1 MDQAEDHLFFGAN
14 GSGKSTLFTVFAF
27 LREAMASNVNT
38 ALSKLGGSNGFDEAR
53 SRDSKGQIEI
63 ELKFREQS
71 NSPLVTYF
79 LLIDQVPKYNR
90 AYIASEVLQ
99 YRRGSKGKSWRFLNV
114 SRGEGEAVTNE
125 IADVTDESESQRD
138 HQKLKSDDTLAI
150 KGLDQFK

>member
-1 MDQAEDHLFFGAN
+1 MRGQSGWLTISLFTVDSVDQAEDHLFFGAN

-38 ALSKLGGSNGFDEAR
+38 ALSKLAGSNGFDEAR

-79 LLIDQVPKYNR
+79 LSIDQDSKSNR
-90 AYIASEVLQ
+90 AYITHS
-99 YRRGSKGKSWRFLNV
+99 
-114 SRGEGEAVTNE
+114 AV
-125 IADVTDESESQRD
+125 R
-138 HQKLKSDDTLAI
+138 
-150 KGLDQFK
+150 